1 MQIVLPA
8 KLKTFC
14 QSYECYVCAVSH
26 MLYSYLL
33 GVTLIIHVAS
43 YLPVTSCESLLTVF
57 CAAVHMSVSPLCVP
71 SACANICV
79 FCTCGICS
87 PLFPD
92 VCLKYRYVV
101 IVPICM

>member
-1 MQIVLPA
+1 MQMVLPA

-43 YLPVTSCESLLTVF
+43 YLPVTSCDSLLTVF

-71 SACANICV
+71 QCLCKHLCV
-79 FCTCGICS
+79 LHMRICS